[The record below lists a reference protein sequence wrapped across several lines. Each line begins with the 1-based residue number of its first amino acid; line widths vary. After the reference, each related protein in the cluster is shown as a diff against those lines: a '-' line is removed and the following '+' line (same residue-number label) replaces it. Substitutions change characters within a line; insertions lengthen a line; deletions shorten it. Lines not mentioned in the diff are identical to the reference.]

1 MPPSPIIRASAVAA
15 IAISL
20 AGAGLLVGLRPAVA
34 QQPAQGGGQPADLG
48 PQMRRI
54 LAPLQ
59 PQDYQLRPV
68 GRTLGDLLNQGWEM
82 VSAGG
87 VNAAEL
93 YVLRQRGK
101 YVRCLLLPTDVSSS
115 RPERISLCAEL
126 N

>member
-1 MPPSPIIRASAVAA
+1 MPPFPRVPATLVAA
-15 IAISL
+15 FVLSATTAAL
-20 AGAGLLVGLRPAVA
+20 A
-34 QQPAQGGGQPADLG
+34 QQPPAGGAPADLG
-48 PQMRRI
+48 PQMRRV

-59 PQDYQLRPV
+59 PQDYSLRPV

-101 YVRCLLLPTDVSSS
+101 YVRCLILPTDMSNS

>member
-1 MPPSPIIRASAVAA
+1 MPHMSLVRATTVAVLALFALPSA
-15 IAISL
+15 
-20 AGAGLLVGLRPAVA
+20 A
-34 QQPAQGGGQPADLG
+34 QQPGAQQPGAPGDLG
-48 PQMRRI
+48 PQMRRV

-59 PQDYQLRPV
+59 PQDYALRPV
-68 GRTLGDLLNQGWEM
+68 ARSLGDLLNQGWEM

-101 YVRCLLLPTDVSSS
+101 YVRCLLLPTDMSNS

>member
-1 MPPSPIIRASAVAA
+1 MPPSPLVRATAVAA
-15 IAISL
+15 L
-20 AGAGLLVGLRPAVA
+20 ALLARGAAA
-34 QQPAQGGGQPADLG
+34 QQPAAGPPGAPADLG

-59 PQDYQLRPV
+59 PQDYVLRPV
-68 GRTLGDLLNQGWEM
+68 SRTLGDLLNQGWEM
-82 VSAGG
+82 VSAGS

-93 YVLRQRGK
+93 YVLRSRGK
-101 YVRCLLLPTDVSSS
+101 YVRCLLIPTDVSNS

>member
-1 MPPSPIIRASAVAA
+1 MPHTSLVRATAVAA
-15 IAISL
+15 L
-20 AGAGLLVGLRPAVA
+20 ALFALPSAA
-34 QQPAQGGGQPADLG
+34 QQPVVTQQPGAPADLA
-48 PQMRRI
+48 PQMRRV

-59 PQDYQLRPV
+59 PQDYALRPV
-68 GRTLGDLLNQGWEM
+68 ARSLGDLLNQGWEM

-101 YVRCLLLPTDVSSS
+101 YVRCLLLPTDMSNS

>member
-1 MPPSPIIRASAVAA
+1 MPLPPPARRTAPVVLAA
-15 IAISL
+15 LVVL
-20 AGAGLLVGLRPAVA
+20 ALVSTVSA
-34 QQPAQGGGQPADLG
+34 QQPGAPAAGAPADLG
-48 PQMRRI
+48 PQMRRV

-59 PQDYQLRPV
+59 PQDYMLRPV
-68 GRTLGDLLNQGWEM
+68 ARTLGELLNQGWEL

-101 YVRCLLLPTDVSSS
+101 HVRCLLLPTDMSNS

>member
-1 MPPSPIIRASAVAA
+1 MPLPPPVPATAFAVLALLAVAP
-15 IAISL
+15 
-20 AGAGLLVGLRPAVA
+20 PATA
-34 QQPAQGGGQPADLG
+34 QQQPGAQGTGAPADLG
-48 PQMRRI
+48 PQMRRV

-59 PQDYQLRPV
+59 PQDYALRPV
-68 GRTLGDLLNQGWEM
+68 ARSLGDLLNQGWEL

-101 YVRCLLLPTDVSSS
+101 FVRCLLLPTDMSNS

>member
-1 MPPSPIIRASAVAA
+1 MPLPPPVPATALAA
-15 IAISL
+15 LAIL
-20 AGAGLLVGLRPAVA
+20 ALLAAAPPAAA
-34 QQPAQGGGQPADLG
+34 QQSGAQGPGAPADLG
-48 PQMRRI
+48 PQMRRV

-59 PQDYQLRPV
+59 PQDYALRPV
-68 GRTLGDLLNQGWEM
+68 ARSLGDLLNQGWEM

-101 YVRCLLLPTDVSSS
+101 YVRCLLLPTDMSNS